1 MTGKLAE
8 RKLVAK
14 ETFEMTF
21 SLTQKVSFSPG
32 QYVTISIPHP
42 KHEDYQMN
50 ERIFSLVNSPTQND
64 IAKILFRYRDSGFK
78 NNLLEMEM
86 GDEVQIAQPIG
97 LFELPQDGSVP
108 IIFLATGVGIAPFIS
123 KLGFLRE
130 QKSQRHIW
138 LFFSNYS
145 SETAPYLN
153 FLTEINKDLPSLKIF
168 LIMTRDK
175 NWLGEKERITVKMI
189 KKYFP
194 EFARANFFLA
204 GLPEFVDD
212 LVKQLLE
219 TGVPKDKIMQESFD
233 GY

>member
-1 MTGKLAE
+1 MIGKLKE
-8 RKLVAK
+8 RTAVAK
-14 ETFEMTF
+14 DTYEMTF
-21 SLTQKVSFSPG
+21 SLLDKISFSPG

-78 NNLLEMEM
+78 NNLLEMEI
-86 GDEVQIAQPIG
+86 GGEVQIAQPMG
-97 LFELPQDGSVP
+97 LFELPQDESVP
-108 IIFLATGVGIAPFIS
+108 VVFLATGVGIAPFIS
-123 KLGFLRE
+123 KLSFLRE

-145 SETAPYLN
+145 PETAPYLN
-153 FLTEINKDLPSLKIF
+153 FLTEINKDLANLKIF

-212 LVKQLLE
+212 LVKQLLQA
-219 TGVPKDKIMQESFD
+219 GVSKEKLLQESFD